1 MNNTRQPPGPD
12 KPLAP
17 GEQADKPF
25 LAASTRRLA
34 LRALL
39 LWLALTVLLA
49 GLQLQTTGALPSP
62 LTLARRMGQ
71 LLQFGWLFLVL
82 PPLVVTPLAGMAPL
96 LVKGLAGFAEDR
108 WALGREVGA
117 NMGLFAF
124 MGLGLAWA
132 GVGIAYALDGTDPW
146 DHMPGVT
153 PPYLEAFVARHPQLR
168 VDKINGVYEV
178 NLSHRETGGWL
189 RLDGRV
195 LADAEVRL
203 ERCTTPW
210 TAPDFGGLPL
220 HPKAEC
226 RRVLTL
232 QRPDEPVRVVVSF
245 GTPAE
250 LGFAELRRFYEDW
263 AKSAGLEAG
272 FSGGSSRWDFVARRD
287 GQSLH
292 LHVPNG
298 RSPGPS
304 FVLERGGRRPPVRAD
319 FVDSDA
325 DQEPASASAESD
337 DADAPS
343 ASAGSSAGR

>member
-1 MNNTRQPPGPD
+1 MNDTHEPPGRD
-12 KPLAP
+12 QPLAP
-17 GEQADKPF
+17 GQQADKPL
-25 LAASTRRLA
+25 LAPSTRRLA
-34 LRALL
+34 RRALL

-62 LTLARRMGQ
+62 LDLARRMGE
-71 LLQFGWLFLVL
+71 LLQESWLFLVV
-82 PPLVVTPLAGMAPL
+82 PPLVIAPLAGMAPL
-96 LVKGLAGFAEDR
+96 FIPRLADFAVDR
-108 WALGREVGA
+108 WALGREVGI

-153 PPYLEAFVARHPQLR
+153 PPYLEGFVARHPQLR
-168 VDKINGVYEV
+168 VEKINGVYEV
-178 NLSHRETGGWL
+178 NLTHRETAGWL
-189 RLDGRV
+189 RLDGRA

-210 TAPDFGGLPL
+210 SATDFGGLPL

-232 QRPDEPVRVVVSF
+232 QRTDEPVRVVVSF
-245 GTPAE
+245 GTPVE
-250 LGFAELRRFYEDW
+250 LSFAELRRFYEDW
-263 AKSAGLEAG
+263 AKAAGFEAS
-272 FSGGSSRWDFVARRD
+272 FSGGPARWDFVARRD
-287 GQSLH
+287 GQHRH

-304 FVLERGGRRPPVRAD
+304 FVLERGGRRPPTSAD
-319 FVDSDA
+319 LVD
-325 DQEPASASAESD
+325 AE
-337 DADAPS
+337 AEEAPD
-343 ASAGSSAGR
+343 R